1 MNNDGA
7 VDSKDAVIVLKAYA
21 EQLATN
27 KVTVDVS
34 IGDVNGDKKVDSKD
48 AVLILK
54 YYAEN
59 LAGAFKGSMADY
71 VKNISK

>member
-1 MNNDGA
+1 MNGDSKI
-7 VDSKDAVIVLKAYA
+7 DSKDAVLVLKSYA
-21 EQLATN
+21 ESLVNSNA
-27 KVTVDVS
+27 TVDLA
-34 IGDVNGDKKVDSKD
+34 GDINGDKKVDSKD

>member
-1 MNNDGA
+1 MTTLIDFSNPILD
-7 VDSKDAVIVLKAYA
+7 KQTA

-34 IGDVNGDKKVDSKD
+34 IGDVNGDKTVDSKD

-54 YYAEN
+54 YYAEK
-59 LAGAFKGSMADY
+59 LASSSSISMADY